1 MNIKQIIREEIEDFK
16 WLEDVPRPRPWE
28 VQVSKKM
35 IDAFVGTE
43 FKIELDRVVGR
54 KSILINDNYGD
65 NYSVLY
71 LNETIVDWTNRIKF
85 DLHQSIVICGEDC
98 DTTQK
103 HKEIYNIFVDSF
115 FPKPKS
121 IRESEDDFD
130 WMRGDIYFP
139 IDFILGKAVRYR
151 ENDSNRL
158 LGLDNTDI
166 HDLQR
171 GDLTLGVIGKN
182 LWWVTKILQNGHVV
196 ITLGDG
202 DTVDYSIKD
211 VEKYV
216 DLGIWSLFDENG
228 NILNDFPNRK
238 NIKESMYHLNKIVK
252 KLSLLT
258 EDGKTEPDMVWDFTK
273 KELDKSKRW
282 VKTTEDIK
290 DYLTVLLDKI
300 KNLSKNIRLKIL
312 KYVLFSFFSVIGV
325 KELGNLTQ
333 KLPSED
339 IQFVM
344 KQIKTPKIDDLEVK
358 ETPKIKREIKNYSD
372 SLTNLIKGE
381 EGLRLTAY
389 KLGDGMVTIGY
400 GHAERMGQT
409 ELVPGET
416 TITKTEA
423 EKLLKKDLEA
433 SKNALNRI
441 LNSWDENG
449 VDVELT
455 QGMYDAMVSMIY
467 NMGIGNFR
475 KSNFLRLV
483 KKGELESASQ
493 EIETTSSNLF
503 KKYPGLKKRRK
514 KESELFNMS

>member
-1 MNIKQIIREEIEDFK
+1 MNIKQIIREEIDGFE
-16 WLEDVPRPRPWE
+16 WLEDAPQPRPWE
-28 VQVSKKM
+28 VKVSKKI
-35 IDAFVGTE
+35 IDAFAGTE
-43 FKIELDRVVGR
+43 FKIELNRVAGR
-54 KSILINDNYGD
+54 RSILINDNYGN

-71 LNETIVDWTNRIKF
+71 LNETIIDWANRIKL

-103 HKEIYNIFVDSF
+103 YKEIYNIFVDSF

-121 IRESEDDFD
+121 IRESEDDFE

-139 IDFILGKAVRYR
+139 IDFILGKEMRYR
-151 ENDSNRL
+151 QNDSNYFL
-158 LGLDNTDI
+158 SLYDTDI
-166 HDLQR
+166 HGLHR
-171 GDLTLGVIGKN
+171 GDLTLGVIGKSR
-182 LWWVTKILQNGHVV
+182 WWATKILQNGHVV
-196 ITLGDG
+196 LTLEHG

-228 NILNDFPNRK
+228 NILNDFPTRK
-238 NIKESMYHLNKIVK
+238 SIEESVQHLNKIVK

-282 VKTTEDIK
+282 VKTKEDVNN
-290 DYLTVLLDKI
+290 YLNLLLSKI
-300 KNLSKNIRLKIL
+300 KNLPKNIRLKIL
-312 KYVLFSFFSVIGV
+312 KYVLFSFFSIIGI
-325 KELGNLTQ
+325 KELSNLTQ

-358 ETPKIKREIKNYSD
+358 EIPNTKKEIRDYSD
-372 SLTNLIKGE
+372 SLINLIKEE

-400 GHAERMGQT
+400 GHAEKISQT
-409 ELVPGET
+409 DLVPGET

-423 EKLLKKDLEA
+423 EKLLKKDLEG
-433 SKNALNRI
+433 SRNALNRI
-441 LNSWDENG
+441 LDSWGENG
-449 VDVELT
+449 IDVELT

-483 KKGELESASQ
+483 KKGKLEEASEEIKNMSA
-493 EIETTSSNLF
+493 NLF
-503 KKYPGLKKRRK
+503 KKYPGLKVRRE
-514 KESELFNMS
+514 KESELFNS